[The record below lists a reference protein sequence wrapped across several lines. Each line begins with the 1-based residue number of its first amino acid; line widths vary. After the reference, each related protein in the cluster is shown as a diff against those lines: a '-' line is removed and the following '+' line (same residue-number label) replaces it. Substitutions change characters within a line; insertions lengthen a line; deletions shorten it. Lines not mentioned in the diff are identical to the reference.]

1 MTEENQKRLG
11 YLARARDVI
20 RDALDARF
28 PDDPVR
34 CGIAFDKAMGQ
45 VAGLAYQYMLEH
57 VGRTDVCQCQVC
69 KKPLGDGQA
78 HRIWLGPPDA
88 LPANAV
94 LCSECYDFML
104 AALCVATG
112 QANNQQKGN

>member
-1 MTEENQKRLG
+1 MTEENQRRLG
-11 YLARARDVI
+11 YLTRARDAI

-34 CGIAFDKAMGQ
+34 CGMAFDRAMGH

-57 VGRTDVCQCQVC
+57 VDRTDVRWCQVC
-69 KKPLGDGQA
+69 EKPLGDGQA
-78 HRIWLGPPDA
+78 HRIWFGSPDA

-94 LCSECYDFML
+94 LCAECYGFML
-104 AALCVATG
+104 APLRAANG

>member
-1 MTEENQKRLG
+1 MTEENRRRLG
-11 YLARARDVI
+11 YLTMAGNAI

-34 CGIAFDKAMGQ
+34 CGMAFDRAMGR
-45 VAGLAYQYMLEH
+45 VAGLAYQYILER
-57 VGRTDVCQCQVC
+57 VGRTDACRCQAC

-78 HRIWLGPPDA
+78 HRIWFGPPDA

-94 LCSECYDFML
+94 LCTDCYDFML
-104 AALCVATG
+104 APLRAATG